1 MPKCFGRGGSNISH
15 DFPEENSTLL
25 IQPCFRGSAWRASFS
40 PFPNRILRR
49 NLWEPHFSLPFPAL
63 FPLLFAVWQ
72 IQPLFPDFWLH
83 PAWCNSQETE
93 LSLGTE
99 ISKSTQWMVPL
110 KQNKSNT
117 HTHTPKQLPEAV
129 TASLCHFRAIC
140 KCIFRS
146 LQSTKSKAEKGTSR
160 IILNGFLS
168 LQAPRSLL
176 CCPDFLRE
184 MQSSCATGET
194 SIIASIHK

>member
-1 MPKCFGRGGSNISH
+1 MLWEGGIKHPSWFPRRKLNSAYPALLLRVSMKSIFFTIPKQN
-15 DFPEENSTLL
+15 PEEESLRTSLFTALPSVVPSSFCSLTNS
-25 IQPCFRGSAWRASFS
+25 ASFS
-40 PFPNRILRR
+40 WFLASPSMAQQPGDRT
-49 NLWEPHFSLPFPAL
+49 EPGD
-63 FPLLFAVWQ
+63 WDKQ
-72 IQPLFPDFWLH
+72 IH
-83 PAWCNSQETE
+83 PMDGSIKT
-93 LSLGTE
+93 
-99 ISKSTQWMVPL
+99 
-110 KQNKSNT
+110 KQIK